1 MSDGDPAVAA
11 NSSPLHVVQVE
22 SASLRYRMPQERFS
36 GMKEF
41 AIRWLQRRVQYI
53 DLWALRDVD
62 IAVERSEILGI
73 IGRNGAGKS
82 TLLKVIAG
90 VLHPTEG
97 RVRVSGTIA
106 PLLGLGAGF
115 HPELTG
121 RENVYL
127 YGALLGYNRCEMD
140 DYFGSIVEFAELSEF
155 IDSPLRTYSSG
166 MSLRLGF
173 AVATCRYADVLLVD
187 EVLAVG
193 DAQFQA
199 KCMRRMNSFRDDGAS
214 ILFVSH
220 DLGSMENI
228 CDRIIWLDEGRV
240 VEDGSVNNVT
250 SSYIE
255 FLSDRNNE
263 QEGGGKS
270 LNEAVE

>member
-1 MSDGDPAVAA
+1 MSEGDLAMAA
-11 NSSPLHVVQVE
+11 DSSPPHVVQVE
-22 SASLRYRMPQERFS
+22 SASLRYRIPQERFS

-41 AIRWLQRRVQYI
+41 AIRWLQRRVRYI

-62 IAVERSEILGI
+62 IGVERSEILGI

-82 TLLKVIAG
+82 TLLKLIAG

-127 YGALLGYNRCEMD
+127 YGALLGYNRHEMD
-140 DYFGSIVEFAELSEF
+140 SYFESIVEFAELSEF

-193 DAQFQA
+193 DVQFQA

-228 CDRIIWLDEGRV
+228 CDRVIWLDEGRV
-240 VEDGSVNNVT
+240 VEDGSVNEVT
-250 SSYIE
+250 SSYVE
-255 FLSDRNNE
+255 FLSDMNNE
-263 QEGGGKS
+263 QAGGGKPI
-270 LNEAVE
+270 NEAVA

>member
-1 MSDGDPAVAA
+1 MSEGDPAMASD
-11 NSSPLHVVQVE
+11 SSPPCIVQVE
-22 SASLRYRMPQERFS
+22 SASLRYLMPQERFS

-62 IAVERSEILGI
+62 IAAERSEILGI

-82 TLLKVIAG
+82 TLLKLIAG

-97 RVRVSGTIA
+97 RVRVNGTIA

-127 YGALLGYNRCEMD
+127 YGALLGYNRHEMD
-140 DYFGSIVEFAELSEF
+140 DYFESIVEFAELSEF
-155 IDSPLRTYSSG
+155 IDSPLRTYSGG

-193 DAQFQA
+193 DVQFQA

-228 CDRIIWLDEGRV
+228 CDRVIWLDEGRV
-240 VEDGSVNNVT
+240 VEDGPVNHVI
-250 SSYIE
+250 SSYVE
-255 FLSDRNNE
+255 FLSDMNNE
-263 QEGGGKS
+263 QTGGGTPVNK
-270 LNEAVE
+270 AVA

>member
-1 MSDGDPAVAA
+1 MSEGDPVTVAD
-11 NSSPLHVVQVE
+11 NSPLHVVQVE
-22 SASLRYRMPQERFS
+22 SASLCYRMPQERFS

-41 AIRWLQRRVQYI
+41 AIRWFQRRVQYI

-82 TLLKVIAG
+82 TLLKLIAG

-127 YGALLGYNRCEMD
+127 YGALLGYNRHEMD
-140 DYFGSIVEFAELSEF
+140 GYFESIVEFAELSEF

-193 DAQFQA
+193 DVQFQA

-228 CDRIIWLDEGRV
+228 CDRVIWLDEGRV
-240 VEDGSVNNVT
+240 VEDGPVNYVT
-250 SSYIE
+250 SSYVE
-255 FLSDRNNE
+255 FLSDMNNE
-263 QEGGGKS
+263 QTGGKPI
-270 LNEAVE
+270 NEAVA

>member
-1 MSDGDPAVAA
+1 MSEGDLAMAA
-11 NSSPLHVVQVE
+11 DSSPLHVVQVE
-22 SASLRYRMPQERFS
+22 SASLRYLMPTERFS

-62 IAVERSEILGI
+62 ITVERSEILGI

-82 TLLKVIAG
+82 TLLKLIAG

-97 RVRVSGTIA
+97 RVRVGGTIA

-127 YGALLGYNRCEMD
+127 YGALLGYNRHEMD
-140 DYFGSIVEFAELSEF
+140 DYFESIVEFAELSEF

-193 DAQFQA
+193 DVQFQA

-228 CDRIIWLDEGRV
+228 CDRVIWLDEGRV
-240 VEDGSVNNVT
+240 VEDGSVNYVT
-250 SSYIE
+250 SSYVE
-255 FLSDRNNE
+255 FLSDTNNE
-263 QEGGGKS
+263 QAGGGEPI
-270 LNEAVE
+270 NEALE

>member
-1 MSDGDPAVAA
+1 MSEGDPAMAA
-11 NSSPLHVVQVE
+11 DSTPLHVVQVE
-22 SASLRYRMPQERFS
+22 SASLRYLMPQERFS

-82 TLLKVIAG
+82 TLLKLVAG
-90 VLHPTEG
+90 VLQPTEG

-127 YGALLGYNRCEMD
+127 YGALLGYNRREMD
-140 DYFGSIVEFAELSEF
+140 DYFESIVEFAELSEF

-193 DAQFQA
+193 DVQFQA

-228 CDRIIWLDEGRV
+228 CDRVIWLDEGRV
-240 VEDGSVNNVT
+240 VEDGSVNEVT
-250 SSYIE
+250 SSYLE
-255 FLSDRNNE
+255 FLSVMNNE
-263 QEGGGKS
+263 QAGDGKPIS
-270 LNEAVE
+270 EAVE

>member
-1 MSDGDPAVAA
+1 MSESDPAMAA
-11 NSSPLHVVQVE
+11 DSSPPHVIQVE
-22 SASLRYRMPQERFS
+22 SASLRYLMPQERFS

-62 IAVERSEILGI
+62 VAVERSEILGI

-82 TLLKVIAG
+82 TLLKLIAG

-97 RVRVSGTIA
+97 RVRVNGTIA

-127 YGALLGYNRCEMD
+127 YGALLGYNRHEMD
-140 DYFGSIVEFAELSEF
+140 DYFESIVEFAELSEF

-193 DAQFQA
+193 DVQFQA

-220 DLGSMENI
+220 DLGSMEDI
-228 CDRIIWLDEGRV
+228 CDRVVWLDEGRV
-240 VEDGSVNNVT
+240 VEDGPVNNVT
-250 SSYIE
+250 SSYVE

-263 QEGGGKS
+263 QTDGGKPI
-270 LNEAVE
+270 NEAVE

>member
-1 MSDGDPAVAA
+1 MSEGDPAMAA
-11 NSSPLHVVQVE
+11 DSSPPHVVQVE
-22 SASLRYRMPQERFS
+22 SASLRYLMPQERFS

-82 TLLKVIAG
+82 TLLKLVAG
-90 VLHPTEG
+90 VLQPTEG

-127 YGALLGYNRCEMD
+127 YGALLGYNRREMD
-140 DYFGSIVEFAELSEF
+140 DYFESIVEFAELSEF

-193 DAQFQA
+193 DVQFQA

-228 CDRIIWLDEGRV
+228 CDRVIWLDEGRV
-240 VEDGSVNNVT
+240 VEDGSVNEVT
-250 SSYIE
+250 SSYLE
-255 FLSDRNNE
+255 FLSVMNNE
-263 QEGGGKS
+263 QAGDGKPIS
-270 LNEAVE
+270 EAVE

>member
-1 MSDGDPAVAA
+1 MSEGDPAMAA
-11 NSSPLHVVQVE
+11 DSSPPHVVQVE
-22 SASLRYRMPQERFS
+22 SASLRYLMPQERFS

-62 IAVERSEILGI
+62 VAVGRSEILGI

-82 TLLKVIAG
+82 TLLKLIAG

-97 RVRVSGTIA
+97 RVRVNGTIA

-127 YGALLGYNRCEMD
+127 YGALLGYNRHEMD
-140 DYFGSIVEFAELSEF
+140 GYFDSIVEFAELSEF

-193 DAQFQA
+193 DVQFQA

-228 CDRIIWLDEGRV
+228 CDRVIWLDEGRV
-240 VEDGSVNNVT
+240 VEDGPVNNVT
-250 SSYIE
+250 SSYVE
-255 FLSDRNNE
+255 FLSDMDNE
-263 QEGGGKS
+263 QAGGGKAI
-270 LNEAVE
+270 NEAVE

>member
-1 MSDGDPAVAA
+1 MSEYDPPTAA
-11 NSSPLHVVQVE
+11 ERSPPPVVQVE
-22 SASLRYRMPQERFS
+22 SASLCYRMPQERFS

-41 AIRWLQRRVQYI
+41 AIRWLQRRVQYV

-62 IAVERSEILGI
+62 VVVGRSEILGI

-90 VLHPTEG
+90 VLYPTEG
-97 RVRVSGTIA
+97 RVRVNGTLA

-127 YGALLGYNRCEMD
+127 YGALLGYNRREMSG
-140 DYFGSIVEFAELSEF
+140 YFESIVEFAELSGF
-155 IDSPLRTYSSG
+155 IDSPLRAYSGG

-173 AVATCRYADVLLVD
+173 AVATCRFADVLLVD

-193 DAQFQA
+193 DVQFQA
-199 KCMRRMNSFRDDGAS
+199 KCLRRMKSFRDEGAS
-214 ILFVSH
+214 I
-220 DLGSMENI
+220 
-228 CDRIIWLDEGRV
+228 RIRFARSREC
-240 VEDGSVNNVT
+240 
-250 SSYIE
+250 
-255 FLSDRNNE
+255 
-263 QEGGGKS
+263 
-270 LNEAVE
+270 

>member
-1 MSDGDPAVAA
+1 MSEGNPAMVA
-11 NSSPLHVVQVE
+11 NSHPPLVVQVE
-22 SASLRYRMPQERFS
+22 ATSLCYRMPQERFS

-53 DLWALRDVD
+53 DLWALRDVN
-62 IAVERSEILGI
+62 AALERSEILGI

-82 TLLKVIAG
+82 TLLKLVAG
-90 VLHPTEG
+90 VLQPTEG

-127 YGALLGYNRCEMD
+127 YGALLGYKRCEMD
-140 DYFGSIVEFAELSEF
+140 DYFESIVEFAELSEF
-155 IDSPLRTYSSG
+155 IDSPLRTYSGG

-193 DAQFQA
+193 DVQFQA

-220 DLGSMENI
+220 DLGSVENI
-228 CDRIIWLDEGRV
+228 CDRVIWLDEGRV
-240 VEDGSVNNVT
+240 VEDGSVNHVI
-250 SSYIE
+250 SSYVE
-255 FLSDRNNE
+255 FLSDRNND
-263 QEGGGKS
+263 QTGGGIPV
-270 LNEAVE
+270 NEAAA